1 MATALASTGMPPS
14 GDFSCDAGDLL
25 LIHRYFRSMFVDAQA
40 LVENAPLGDLGRAA
54 VLADHITE
62 NATYLHTHHH
72 GEDEFLW
79 DKLELRTPSCSV
91 HIEQMKVQHA
101 QVAALLD
108 AIEAALPAWK
118 ESAAAADRSSVAD
131 GLASLNLAF
140 GAHLDL
146 EEKEIIPV
154 AETSVS
160 QAEWDQLA
168 RHGQAATPGPRRFI
182 QLGFI
187 LGSLTEEQRAAFM
200 KVIPAPVRVLYRLVG
215 KRQFDKQR
223 ALVYGTAA

>member
-1 MATALASTGMPPS
+1 MASALPSTGTPPS
-14 GDFSCDAGDLL
+14 GEFSCDAGDLL
-25 LIHRYFRSMFVDAQA
+25 LIHRYFRSMFVDAQF
-40 LVENAPLGDLGRAA
+40 LVENATLGDPGRAS
-54 VLADHITE
+54 VLADHISE

-79 DKLELRTPSCSV
+79 DKLEQRTPSCTV
-91 HIEQMKVQHA
+91 HVEQMKVQHA
-101 QVAALLD
+101 EVAALLD
-108 AIEAALPAWK
+108 AIEAALPAWRATG
-118 ESAAAADRSSVAD
+118 AAGDRALVSDA
-131 GLASLNLAF
+131 LASMNSAF

-154 AETSVS
+154 AEVSVS

-187 LGSLTEEQRAAFM
+187 LGSLTDEQRAIFM

-215 KRQFDKQR
+215 KRQFEKQR